1 MSRRILHPSDFS
13 RASGVAFKKA
23 VELAKSDR
31 AELMLVHVMSPIAPI
46 AGEGYVSPKM
56 YEDIA
61 ASSRA
66 WAQKQ
71 LDRLLAK
78 AKTSGVRVKGYV
90 LEGVAHDQIAR
101 IARSRHADLI
111 VMGTHGRSGLAKLFL
126 GSVAGRVVAAAPC
139 PVLTVRGR

>member
-13 RASGVAFKKA
+13 RASGAAFKKA

-78 AKTSGVRVKGYV
+78 AKTSGVRAKSYV

-139 PVLTVRGR
+139 PVLTVRGK

>member
-13 RASGVAFKKA
+13 RASGLAFKQA

-31 AELMLVHVMSPIAPI
+31 AELMLVHVLSPIAPI

-71 LDRLLAK
+71 LDKLLAK
-78 AKTSGVRVKGYV
+78 AKTSGVRAKGYV

-139 PVLTVRGR
+139 PVLTVHGK

>member
-13 RASGVAFKKA
+13 RASGAAFKKA

-78 AKTSGVRVKGYV
+78 TKTAGVRAKSYV

>member
-13 RASGVAFKKA
+13 SASGAAFKKA
-23 VELAKSDR
+23 VEMAKAGR
-31 AELMLVHVMSPIAPI
+31 GELMLVHVVSPVAPV
-46 AGEGYVSPKM
+46 AGEGYISPKM
-56 YEDIA
+56 YEEIA

-71 LDRLLAK
+71 LDKLVAK
-78 AKTSGVRVKGYV
+78 AKTSGVRAKGSV
-90 LEGVAHDQIAR
+90 LEGSAHEQVVR
-101 IARSRHADLI
+101 FARSRHADLI